1 MNRIRSSLTALAFTA
16 PLIFPVAAFAGEP
29 SNYYPHIP
37 GDANNQHV
45 EYAPGSRDNV
55 VGGGVA
61 TFRGGD
67 NGRAVF
73 AYGPGRQEAPAGVPV
88 FLGVDDGRPV
98 FAYAPAPQ
106 DAGPAMAT
114 RTSPRAPR
122 G

>member
-1 MNRIRSSLTALAFTA
+1 MNRILNSLTALAVAA
-16 PLIFPVAAFAGEP
+16 PFAVAFAGEP
-29 SNYYPHIP
+29 TNLYPRLP

-45 EYAPGSRDNV
+45 EYAPGTLDNV
-55 VGGGVA
+55 VGGSVA
-61 TFRGGD
+61 TFQGGD

-73 AYGPGRQEAPAGVPV
+73 AYGPGRHERPAGVPV

-98 FAYAPAPQ
+98 FSYGPAPQ

-114 RTSPRAPR
+114 RTSPRALR